1 MFGNKVISLN
11 RTPSQRFHDLLS
23 NLIFGFF
30 YNQLP
35 SRVPSGAPT
44 RREMRRINASCQH
57 GSQVP
62 EKFRNVSEKQDNNKN
77 MTKLI
82 KILEVKIEIHYA
94 AHLKFIQ

>member
-23 NLIFGFF
+23 TLIFGFF

-44 RREMRRINASCQH
+44 RREMRPINASCQH
-57 GSQVP
+57 GSQVSG
-62 EKFRNVSEKQDNNKN
+62 KFRNVSEKQDNNKN

-82 KILEVKIEIHYA
+82 KILEVKNRNT
-94 AHLKFIQ
+94 LCCTP